1 MSWRIR
7 FVLPNLPRPNAV
19 AFVSVILVIDV
30 PRPVPNP
37 ARYLYLIT
45 AAVLVDNSRCICKMA
60 VTRKLCVL
68 VSLTALHLLV
78 SPLLL
83 LNNCYILNCPSLEY
97 GGGNI
102 TILMWLILWG
112 GPMILLVYLITM
124 WIRNMAFIFCG

>member
-60 VTRKLCVL
+60 ETRKLCVL
-68 VSLTALHLLV
+68 VSLTAHHLLV

-83 LNNCYILNCPSLEY
+83 LNNWYILNCPSLEY
-97 GGGNI
+97 GGG
-102 TILMWLILWG
+102 TL
-112 GPMILLVYLITM
+112 
-124 WIRNMAFIFCG
+124 RF